1 MDKISMILA
10 ALLLL
15 LTILSTFF
23 FLERLKLRFVE
34 WIVFN
39 ACTPSNV
46 TFLIGFVLF
55 VLFGNRIVLHMAIL
69 PMFFFGTLGM
79 FVFSWKRA
87 NIIPQIA
94 HIIMTL
100 NIVWAVVITFRTN
113 DYKAMAIGLLL
124 GIIVFSVF
132 IAFQQNYEFSHHKDF
147 ERIME
152 DFERKMSLKNLMDA
166 NEKKD

>member
-1 MDKISMILA
+1 MDRISIILA
-10 ALLLL
+10 VLLLL

-23 FLERLKLRFVE
+23 FLGRLKLNFVE

-39 ACTPSNV
+39 ACAPANV
-46 TFLIGFVLF
+46 TFLIGVVLAL
-55 VLFGNRIVLHMAIL
+55 LFKNRIVLHAAIL

-79 FVFSWKRA
+79 FVFSWKGA

-100 NIVWAVVITFRTN
+100 NIVAALFITYKTN
-113 DYKAMAIGLLL
+113 DYKSAAIGMLL
-124 GIIVFSVF
+124 GIVIFSIF

-152 DFERKMSLKNLMDA
+152 NFEKKMSSKF
-166 NEKKD
+166 